1 MEILGKLEL
10 AEASYKRAIA
20 LKPNFAEAHNNL
32 GNTLN
37 NLGNLQEAEASF
49 KYAIKLEPN
58 YAEAYNNLG
67 NTLKDLGKLQEA
79 EASFKY
85 AIKLEPNNAEPHSN
99 LGIVL
104 EKHGK
109 FEEAETSNRK
119 AIELNPNSAKAHNN
133 LGVVLEKFGRI
144 EQAEASYKQAIELE
158 PNYAEA
164 YNNLGNTLK
173 DLGKLQEAEAN
184 YKQAIKLKPDYAES
198 HSNLANTLKK
208 LGKLQEAEA
217 NYKQAIKLKPDFDIA
232 KHHLAALTGET
243 TNSAP
248 RAYVEDLFDNYASK
262 FDNSLVGNLKYKV
275 PKVISELIL
284 KKNSGSLLGSVLDL
298 GCGTGLI
305 GLEIKQ
311 FCSSLEGLDLSNL
324 MVQEARKKNVYDKL
338 THRDIVDYLSTE
350 NLNFDYFI
358 ATDVF
363 IYIGDLSDIFQLV
376 KSRNKS
382 GGKLVFSTEHTN
394 TDGFVLEKTGRY
406 SHSKKYIEN
415 MCEKFNYKLSH
426 FESVNLRKEKNQ
438 FIIGGLYILEF

>member
-37 NLGNLQEAEASF
+37 NLGN
-49 KYAIKLEPN
+49 
-58 YAEAYNNLG
+58 
-67 NTLKDLGKLQEA
+67 LQEA

-144 EQAEASYKQAIELE
+144 EQAKASYKQAIELE

-173 DLGKLQEAEAN
+173 D
-184 YKQAIKLKPDYAES
+184 
-198 HSNLANTLKK
+198 

-338 THRDIVDYLSTE
+338 THRDIIDYLSTE

>member
-1 MEILGKLEL
+1 MS
-10 AEASYKRAIA
+10 EALVANQKAVKIESKD
-20 LKPNFAEAHNNL
+20 NEAHNNL
-32 GNTLN
+32 GNTLKDLGRFEQAEASYRLAIKLKPDFAEAHN
-37 NLGNLQEAEASF
+37 NLGVIMEMLGKLELAGISYKRAIALKSNFAEAHNNWGNTLNNLGKLKEAEASF
-49 KYAIKLEPN
+49 KYAIELKPD

-67 NTLKDLGKLQEA
+67 NTLKDLGKLKE
-79 EASFKY
+79 
-85 AIKLEPNNAEPHSN
+85 
-99 LGIVL
+99 
-104 EKHGK
+104 
-109 FEEAETSNRK
+109 
-119 AIELNPNSAKAHNN
+119 
-133 LGVVLEKFGRI
+133 
-144 EQAEASYKQAIELE
+144 AEASYKQAIE
-158 PNYAEA
+158 
-164 YNNLGNTLK
+164 
-173 DLGKLQEAEAN
+173 
-184 YKQAIKLKPDYAES
+184 LKPDYAES

-208 LGKLQEAEA
+208 LGKLKEAEA
-217 NYKQAIKLKPDFDIA
+217 SYKQAIKLKPDFDIA

-248 RAYVEDLFDNYASK
+248 RAYVENLFDNFASK
-262 FDNSLVGNLKYKV
+262 FESSLVGNLKYKV
-275 PKVISELIL
+275 PKVISKLIL
-284 KKNSGSLLGSVLDL
+284 KKNSSSLLGSVLDL

-305 GLEIKQ
+305 GSEIKQ

-394 TDGFVLEKTGRY
+394 KDGFVLEKTGRY

-415 MCEKFNYKLSH
+415 MCEKFTYKLSH
-426 FESVNLRKEKNQ
+426 FESINLRKEENQ
-438 FIIGGLYILEF
+438 FITGGLYILEF